1 MIQEKLYEL
10 LKKMKL
16 PLAYS
21 HFKQTQ
27 STPYLV
33 YLTEDTSN
41 FAADNKVYF
50 KVDNWVIELYTDK
63 KDLNLEIRLEVL
75 LEDAELYY
83 EKYEAYLDTEK
94 MYQVRYEI

>member
-1 MIQEKLYEL
+1 MTHEQIYDL
-10 LKKMKL
+10 LQQLKL
-16 PLAYS
+16 PLAYN
-21 HFKQTQ
+21 HFKETQ
-27 STPYLV
+27 HTPYLI

-41 FAADNKVYF
+41 FGADNKVYF

-63 KDLNLEIRLEVL
+63 KDLNLETRLEVL

-83 EKYEAYLDTEK
+83 QKYEAYIDTEK